1 MLNNYYTIKE
11 TALYLNKL
19 LSGMTMEDCFTQ
31 EKNKLLFEI
40 SDPDIQKSFILE
52 FSIEKDYNYLII
64 KNHYSKSKK
73 NFASLFEKIIQSKIL
88 EVRQFSNDRVISIL
102 LDNGRELVFTLYSF
116 KANCFLTEN
125 KIVIDAF
132 KNKEGLTGEN
142 VTELLPSPK
151 HPDSD
156 LSNIKTVSDLLKM
169 RYKKFGNLYA
179 AEVLMKLNLV
189 KDQSADNYIIDKIA
203 DEFDLISEKLETP
216 EYLIY
221 KNNSN
226 VHLSLIEAEHLK
238 NYEKIEFSNV
248 NNLITEFLKL
258 KFRTEKTDILKD
270 KNLSVIEKKIA
281 DIEKKIKG
289 IEIQLHH
296 CEDSGSLKKA
306 GEIILQNIYLISKG
320 DSEFTA
326 RDNIADGKEIRIRL
340 KRDLSPSENAGYYF
354 DKYKKQKNSID
365 TLKVKLKSFIS
376 DKAAAEAELQRVKNM
391 TEYKSLVKAEK
402 KTEDAKND
410 ETSGFRKFTLNE
422 KYEVWVGKDSASNDR
437 LTTKFTAQNDL
448 WFHVR
453 GASGSHTVLKVSNKK
468 EDVCKE
474 FILKAAAIAAY
485 YSKSRNAS
493 NVPVAYC
500 EKKYVKKKKG
510 FKQGS
515 VVMEREK
522 VVFVKP
528 SLPDPVA

>member
-11 TALYLNKL
+11 TAVYLNNL
-19 LSGMTMEDCFTQ
+19 LSGKTFEDCFTQ

-40 SDPDIQKSFILE
+40 SDHVRQRSVILE

-73 NFASLFEKIIQSKIL
+73 NFASLFEDTIQSKIQ
-88 EVRQFSNDRVISIL
+88 EVRQFNNDRAISIL
-102 LDNGRELVFTLYSF
+102 MDNGREFVFTLYSV
-116 KANCFLTEN
+116 KANCYLIEDG
-125 KIVIDAF
+125 KVIDAF
-132 KNKEGLTGEN
+132 KNKESLTGEN

-151 HPDSD
+151 YSDND
-156 LSNIKTVSDLLKM
+156 LSNVKTVSDLLKM
-169 RYKKFGNLYA
+169 RYIKFGKLYT
-179 AEVLMKLNLV
+179 AEVLKKLDLV
-189 KDQSADNYIIDKIA
+189 KEQSADEIIIDRIT
-203 DEFDLISEKLETP
+203 DEFKVISKKLESP

-226 VHLSLIEAEHLK
+226 VHLSLVETEHLK
-238 NYEKIEFSNV
+238 DHENIEFSNV
-248 NNLITEFLKL
+248 NDLITEFLKL
-258 KFRTEKTDILKD
+258 KFRTEKTGILKD
-270 KNLSVIEKKIA
+270 KNLSVAEKKIA

-289 IEIQLHH
+289 IETQLHH
-296 CEDSGSLKKA
+296 CEDSASLKKA
-306 GEIILQNIYLISKG
+306 GEIILQNIYLIRKG
-320 DSEFTA
+320 DKEFMA
-326 RDNIADGKEIRIRL
+326 RDELSGGNEIRIKL
-340 KRDLSPSENAGYYF
+340 KQDLSPSENAGYYF

-365 TLKVKLKSFIS
+365 TLKAKLKSLKS

-391 TEYKSLVKAEK
+391 TEYKSLIKEEK

-468 EDVCKE
+468 EDVGKE
-474 FILKAAAIAAY
+474 YILKAAAIAAY
-485 YSKSRNAS
+485 YSKARNAS

-528 SLPDPVA
+528 SLPDTVI